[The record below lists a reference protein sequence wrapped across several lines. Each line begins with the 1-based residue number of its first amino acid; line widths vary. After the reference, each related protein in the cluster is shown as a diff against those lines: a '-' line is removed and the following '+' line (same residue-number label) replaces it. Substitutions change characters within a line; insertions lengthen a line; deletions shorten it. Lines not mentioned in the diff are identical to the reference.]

1 MKRKLFRKVLVA
13 NRGEIA
19 IRVMRACHELNI
31 STVAVYSDADRDAI
45 HTRYAGEAV
54 YIGGAAP
61 SESYL
66 NLERIMKAAKDT
78 GSEAIHPGY
87 GFLSERR
94 AFPAACKEA
103 GIAFIGPP
111 AEAMDVLG
119 DKLGSRALAKRN
131 GVPTTP
137 GTDAIEDAASRVFFN
152 ASGVE
157 ISGFGAPARMATP

>member
-31 STVAVYSDADRDAI
+31 GTVAVYSDADRDAI

-54 YIGGAAP
+54 HIGGAAP

-66 NLERIMKAAKDT
+66 NLERIMKAARDT

-94 AFPAACKEA
+94 AFPAACKDA

-111 AEAMDVLG
+111 AEAMDV
-119 DKLGSRALAKRN
+119 RARARS
-131 GVPTTP
+131 PSEM
-137 GTDAIEDAASRVFFN
+137 ACRRR
-152 ASGVE
+152 
-157 ISGFGAPARMATP
+157 PARARSRTSRSLARRPWKSDYR